1 MSHIISKKYKNVNVC
16 NKFCYSI
23 IVPYHPLIF
32 NIFFL
37 LFNFSSPYY
46 LKNKTTVKTFLLLVS
61 PQLLLHFFQLFLSHF
76 ASLSPYYSLLY
87 HYNSFI
93 ISSFLYFDFFS
104 LHSYEFECV
113 YQLFWVQNYYEVYLL
128 FLWFHFNFG

>member
-1 MSHIISKKYKNVNVC
+1 M
-16 NKFCYSI
+16 
-23 IVPYHPLIF
+23 PYHPLIF

-87 HYNSFI
+87 HYTSFI

-104 LHSYEFECV
+104 LHLILYKFEIISPIQFIFFSHKNVSSLSLSRWIFVLSYCSN
-113 YQLFWVQNYYEVYLL
+113 L
-128 FLWFHFNFG
+128 G